1 MTAVTPGA
9 AAVETMTAIVQDEYG
24 TAPEDVLRLAEIARP
39 AIAAD
44 EIPAWCAPSFGAE
57 DPRGVQRC
65 SPRSCGPS

>member
-24 TAPEDVLRLAEIARP
+24 TAPGDVLRLAEIARP

-44 EIPAWCAPSFGAE
+44 EIPA
-57 DPRGVQRC
+57 
-65 SPRSCGPS
+65 